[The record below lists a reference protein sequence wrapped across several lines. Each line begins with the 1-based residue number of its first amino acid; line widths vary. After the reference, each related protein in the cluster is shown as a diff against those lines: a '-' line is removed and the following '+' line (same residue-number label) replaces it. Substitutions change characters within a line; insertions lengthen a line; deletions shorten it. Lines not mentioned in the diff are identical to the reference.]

1 MFSAIVN
8 RRPQDLLQLGMQLR
22 FGSKT
27 HTIDSTLLSLDYA
40 FTFLLD
46 SDGTLEPNTLVESSI
61 FFPAFC
67 TYTALLQAHCRD
79 VRPSKALGIRGGT
92 KLGSYTLLEGTFL
105 YRSVRTAKSPVVPGD
120 GGVNITASSLS
131 KLLGASLGNR
141 LHSRVSLVNTACKKV
156 EILRPCV
163 SYCLTGNCLGFL
175 NLSCRWTHR
184 GGPHPLNVEGIHL
197 RIRLLCQMI
206 VAYGTLDAGTRDE
219 VSVWKE
225 RYVYPLAKVTTLH

>member
-1 MFSAIVN
+1 
-8 RRPQDLLQLGMQLR
+8 MQLR
-22 FGSKT
+22 VGLKT
-27 HTIDSTLLSLDYA
+27 HTVDSALLSLDYA
-40 FTFLLD
+40 FTFLIN
-46 SDGTLEPNTLVESSI
+46 GTLEPNTLIESSI

-79 VRPSKALGIRGGT
+79 VRPSKALGIHGGT
-92 KLGSYTLLEGTFL
+92 KLGSYTLLQGTFL
-105 YRSVRTAKSPVVPGD
+105 HGSVRTAKISVVTRD

-131 KLLGASLGNR
+131 KLLGEALGNR
-141 LHSRVSLVNTACKKV
+141 LQSRISLVNTACKKV
-156 EILRPCV
+156 AILRPCV

-206 VAYGTLDAGTRDE
+206 VAYGTLDAGTRDDD
-219 VSVWKE
+219 SVWKE
-225 RYVYPLAKVTTLH
+225 RYVYPLAKITTSH